1 MSERG
6 TYVVIDGIDGTGKTA
21 LAGRLVKPLI
31 QRGHSVSSFREPR
44 DRFLQGQ
51 YQRLARLDSFGA
63 ALCLSVDRSL
73 IRPEIEGALEM
84 GDVVVQDRSY
94 YSTLAYQH
102 PVLDQDSWRE
112 LQRIERSLALEPD
125 LVLYLDAPAE
135 LAIKRIENTSERNPF
150 EDEPY
155 LAKVRSTFAMMF
167 QAPKWVKIDAS
178 GPLDHTVEQALNA
191 LMAAGL

>member
-31 QRGHSVSSFREPR
+31 QRGHSVASFHEPR
-44 DRFLQGQ
+44 DRFLQRQ
-51 YQRLARLDSFGA
+51 YQRLTRVDSFAA
-63 ALCLSVDRSL
+63 ALCLTADRSL
-73 IRPEIEGALEM
+73 IRPEVEGALEM
-84 GDVVVQDRSY
+84 GDVVVQDRSF

-102 PVLDQDSWRE
+102 PVLDNDSWRE
-112 LQRIERSLALEPD
+112 LERIEKALALEPD

-135 LAIKRIENTSERNPF
+135 LAIRRIENSSERNPL

-155 LAKVRSTFAMMF
+155 LAKVRAKFAQMF
-167 QAPKWVKIDAS
+167 QAPKWVKIDAT
-178 GPLDHTVEQALNA
+178 GPIEHTVEQALNA
-191 LMAAGL
+191 LMSAGL